1 MVISLGMWTSSLY
14 LGCFA
19 GPTLAG
25 FMVERIGFR
34 STTILFWAVYLLI
47 LFIDVLESGY
57 FMKLAQDQHLEAK
70 IQRLIDETLHQL
82 PPSIRGNL
90 TDRTTRS
97 GYQEI
102 PESSPYREIAQQIE
116 VY

>member
-1 MVISLGMWTSSLY
+1 MWTSSLY

-47 LFIDVLESGY
+47 LFIDMLESGY
-57 FMKLAQDQHLEAK
+57 FMKQSQDQYLEEK
-70 IQRLIDETLHQL
+70 IQRLIDETLHQM
-82 PPSIRGNL
+82 PASIRSNII
-90 TDRTTRS
+90 DRTTARS
-97 GYQEI
+97 GYQDI
-102 PESSPYREIAQQIE
+102 PDTSPYREISRQIE